1 MPEKCPVAPRLSV
14 IVPVYQVAPYLG
26 KCVASILGQTF
37 SDFEV
42 LLVDDGSTDG
52 SGAICDALAEQDAR
66 VRVIHKANGGVSS
79 ARNAGLDA
87 ARGRY
92 IGFVDADDWIEPA
105 FYEKLVRNMEAH
117 PEADVCIG
125 GISDVR
131 ADGSVHLHFQKKLER
146 QMLAPESA
154 MKLVGERNRLSC
166 YTVDNIYR
174 RELLHGIRFVEQI
187 HFGEDLIFIMEVYRK
202 SRAMFYDPSPMY
214 YYLQR
219 GDSKVHRTFSLEN
232 SQFLAIKY
240 IFEHI
245 DGIGAEARRLLQW
258 RFFRDGLRAAIS
270 LYFEQRDQADE
281 RLLVICD
288 SFKFCADL
296 DFEEFSQEE
305 QHLFRGFVAGREGF
319 FASLAALCD
328 DFYRQAAALRK
339 SAERLYL
346 YGNGRLAG
354 YLKRAF
360 ADLHLPYDGIVVSDG
375 QAQRTAEQEREAV
388 PLSKLGGPLEDAVF
402 LLGLGPAS
410 AKAVT
415 EQLAQR
421 GCTRCYWPR
430 LFHYLMWR

>member
-1 MPEKCPVAPRLSV
+1 MSEKCPVAPRLSV
-14 IVPVYQVAPYLG
+14 IVPVYQVAPYLE

-52 SGAICDALAEQDAR
+52 SGAICDALAEQDVR

-105 FYEKLVRNMEAH
+105 FYEKLVRNLETH
-117 PEADVCIG
+117 PEADFCIG
-125 GISDVR
+125 GVR
-131 ADGSVHLHFQKKLER
+131 DAYPDGRICRHYTKTLEH
-146 QMLAPESA
+146 QVLTAEQA
-154 MKLVGERNRLSC
+154 MTYVGERNHFTC
-166 YTVDNIYR
+166 YVPLNLYR
-174 RELLHGIRFVEQI
+174 RELFQSTRFLKGLDHSEDLVMTMELLMRTRFV
-187 HFGEDLIFIMEVYRK
+187 V
-202 SRAMFYDPSPMY
+202 YDPSPIY
-214 YYLQR
+214 YYFQR
-219 GDSKVHRTFSLEN
+219 EGSRVHQPFSYEN
-232 SQFLAIKY
+232 SQMRALEY
-240 IFEHI
+240 IFEHVKMEY
-245 DGIGAEARRLLQW
+245 EARWYFQRRYFLAAIRLSIPLY
-258 RFFRDGLRAAIS
+258 FEHFGGMDESLLAMCDGLR
-270 LYFEQRDQADE
+270 Y
-281 RLLVICD
+281 
-288 SFKFCADL
+288 CADMDVS
-296 DFEEFSQEE
+296 DFAEDE
-305 QHLFRGFVAGREGF
+305 QDVFRCLTSGRENF
-319 FASLAALCD
+319 FDCLDALRD
-328 DFYRQAAALRK
+328 DFYHQIATIRQDAKRV
-339 SAERLYL
+339 YL

-375 QAQRTAEQEREAV
+375 QVQRTAEQEREAV
-388 PLSKLGGPLEDAVF
+388 PLSKLEGSLADAVF

-410 AKAVT
+410 AKEVT